1 MAHADR
7 KQISLFVTDDQ
18 LEKLNK
24 YSKKIGISR
33 QNLLENIIKGG
44 LDDIGVLNK
53 CGIIAVGVGLRDLA
67 YKIRHKEIDPSVLS
81 GSEDTET

>member
-7 KQISLFVTDDQ
+7 KQISLFVTDEQ
-18 LEKLNK
+18 LDKLNK

-33 QNLLENIIKGG
+33 QNLLENILKGG
-44 LDDIGVLNK
+44 LEDIGVLNK

-81 GSEDTET
+81 GSENTET